1 MGRSRAEPYKED
13 VMLVVKYLLMIVGL
27 GVFGSAVALVAYD
40 IYMSAQ
46 LLRLLRREAKEGPGS
61 TEGAGGSTRQPLR
74 AVRWGL
80 ARQLVIAAIVPLLL
94 ALSIVVIP
102 DGSAGVRVSQ
112 MGGARPGTLY
122 PGVHIAVPL
131 IDSMVRYDTREQ
143 VYTTLASARRI
154 SPSACQTNC
163 RS

>member
-1 MGRSRAEPYKED
+1 
-13 VMLVVKYLLMIVGL
+13 
-27 GVFGSAVALVAYD
+27 
-40 IYMSAQ
+40 
-46 LLRLLRREAKEGPGS
+46 
-61 TEGAGGSTRQPLR
+61 
-74 AVRWGL
+74 VRWGL

-122 PGVHIAVPL
+122 PGVHIVVPL
-131 IDSMVRYDTREQ
+131 IDSVVRYDTREQ
-143 VYTTLASARRI
+143 VYTTLTSARRL
-154 SPSACQTNC
+154 SPSVCQTNC